1 MIVCCCRQGL
11 TWTLFLLLQI
21 SAIGLVV
28 ASVLVPDWVSS
39 TNFSSGLYECSD
51 ISCAKSNYSDEANLM
66 CDSNSS
72 SSDCKLYRGLEYGMM
87 AYLICAGVAVIA
99 TILWIMPS
107 ICFLCQKNCC
117 IPGVIFGTIAVLAQI
132 AGVITYALEAN
143 LRFMDCHASVANDKQ
158 PYLCVEMGYQLAIA
172 AAADYIVIMF
182 FYIACG
188 CSTRNQ
194 LQKISKENIN
204 QTETNNHSRDHVNQP
219 VERSNG
225 WNKPF

>member
-87 AYLICAGVAVIA
+87 AYLRRCGSNCYYSVDNAINLLFVPKELLYPWRDFWHYCCAR
-99 TILWIMPS
+99 TNCWS
-107 ICFLCQKNCC
+107 DHLC
-117 IPGVIFGTIAVLAQI
+117 T
-132 AGVITYALEAN
+132 
-143 LRFMDCHASVANDKQ
+143 
-158 PYLCVEMGYQLAIA
+158 
-172 AAADYIVIMF
+172 
-182 FYIACG
+182 
-188 CSTRNQ
+188 
-194 LQKISKENIN
+194 
-204 QTETNNHSRDHVNQP
+204 
-219 VERSNG
+219 
-225 WNKPF
+225 